1 MGIGLITSLYQRHP
15 PLETPISYVELTL
28 STICAKED
36 KMRTL
41 FFVCCVALIL
51 TSCQLT
57 DESADKAVLAGKVER
72 NLTIT
77 IGREFGTGFGEELG
91 EGKGHIQKTDSFLT
105 LRVWSFTSSID
116 TPRIMRTLVGSIEG
130 QLFQNTFTIG
140 DTWEQRGHRGG
151 MEQVTLESYED
162 VKLSNRVF
170 PKCLKHKT
178 VITDANWEHYS
189 ELEKALING
198 TRYLWLSPGLG
209 VVKLRYE
216 HSNGVITEAELIDSH
231 VPVKNDSYFP
241 VNVGTSWTYKWKND
255 FENKTLIEKLLVIRN
270 ERNENGLAFNS
281 IVTTEDGKE
290 IADGNFYFYQ
300 YDPLVKIRGTGS
312 SHTGRETPE
321 GPTSIFSDNISNFW
335 PELFRYPLTVGKTW
349 IKEGLF
355 NSQVKTTIEGYESVE
370 IPLGA
375 FEDCLKHKSHF
386 TGATADADAT
396 ADTLERIALI
406 NGTRYLWF
414 AKGVGLVK
422 MRYEHSNGIITEA
435 ELNAYDVPGGS
446 TDYLPLNV
454 GTTWTYKWKNDY
466 QPSPMIE
473 KVVLSDPEI
482 RPETPLKKASY
493 VVTIEDADAPGEMK
507 VDFILTPE
515 TASLE
520 KMQLRL
526 DGDSD
531 YIPQYN
537 QYIPDDSD
545 FYKNKGA
552 PLRGVNIERLM
563 AGPPHFNDT
572 FYPTWK
578 IDFFPHEKFPKTL
591 NYEISRKYAED
602 YKAFMAKRH
611 GHETFSRTRP
621 YFRGDSMLWA
631 GGELFIVGGRTD
643 NIEVEFKLPKG
654 WRVLT
659 PWKRI
664 GLTGHRFSVENQA
677 ELTTNYLLFGEH
689 VEVIAKSGETEVVIG
704 IGGSLKAS
712 KDEMKRTVEKFLRA
726 YSKLFKDEP
735 DSRVVFILNPS
746 ETGNL
751 GGEGQGRGRTV
762 NILMNGTLDEASR
775 HLWAP
780 FLGHEV
786 FHIWNGLTA
795 LTPFTSKERW
805 FLEGVTNY
813 YSDITAKQLGYL
825 SETEYL
831 ERLESACEKYLS
843 VSHEFAIGDDFRDSH
858 LLYDGGSLVAAL
870 LDLQIRHLTKNRK
883 SFNHVIQ
890 QMYRKFPDNSIEY
903 TQRDIIKTVSKVA
916 GKDFEPFFQ
925 TYVTGKERLPLS
937 EYFDKAGLNVEVTS
951 EELPTAD
958 YVKEVLKASLGRDTS
973 VEVTSI
979 NGSRIGS
986 LKKLRKIAKH
996 WGSGEV
1002 VTLSFEESGEPVTV
1016 TATLKGV
1023 SDNPPT
1029 ESEVVVHITKQAK
1042 TTKLQRAIL
1051 AGVWRS
1057 LQAKP

>member
-1 MGIGLITSLYQRHP
+1 M
-15 PLETPISYVELTL
+15 
-28 STICAKED
+28 K
-36 KMRTL
+36 TL
-41 FFVCCVALIL
+41 FSICCTILIL
-51 TSCQLT
+51 ISCQLT
-57 DESADKAVLAGKVER
+57 DESADKALLAGKVER

-77 IGREFGTGFGEELG
+77 IGRESGTGFGEELG
-91 EGKGHIQKTDSFLT
+91 EGKGRIQRTDSFLT
-105 LRVWSFTSSID
+105 LRVWNFTSSIN
-116 TPRIMRTLVGSIEG
+116 TPKIMRTLVGSIEG
-130 QLFQNTFTIG
+130 QLFQNTLTIG
-140 DTWEQRGHRGG
+140 DTWEQLGHRGG
-151 MEQVTLESYED
+151 TEHVTLEGYED
-162 VKLSNRVF
+162 VKLSNKVF

-189 ELEKALING
+189 ELEKSLING

-216 HSNGVITEAELIDSH
+216 HSNGVITEAELIDSRM
-231 VPVKNDSYFP
+231 PVKNDSYFP

-255 FENKTLIEKLLVIRN
+255 FENKTLIEKLLVIKN
-270 ERNENGLAFNS
+270 KNNKNGLAFNS

-300 YDPLVKIRGTGS
+300 YDPLLKIRGAGHS
-312 SHTGRETPE
+312 YTGRETPE
-321 GPTSIFSDNISNFW
+321 GPTSIFSDNIENHW

-349 IKEGLF
+349 SKEGLF
-355 NSQVKTTIEGYESVE
+355 SSQVKTTIEGYESVE
-370 IPLGA
+370 IPLGT

-386 TGATADADAT
+386 TGATADSDM
-396 ADTLERIALI
+396 I
-406 NGTRYLWF
+406 NGTRHLWF

-422 MRYEHSNGIITEA
+422 MRYEHSNGVITEA
-435 ELNAYDVPGGS
+435 ELKAYDVPGGS

-454 GTTWTYKWKNDY
+454 GTTWTYKWENDY

-493 VVTIEDADAPGEMK
+493 VVTIEDANAPGEMT
-507 VDFILTPE
+507 VDFTLTPE
-515 TASLE
+515 ATSLE

-531 YIPQYN
+531 YIPQYS
-537 QYIPDDSD
+537 QYVPDDSD

-552 PLRGVNIERLM
+552 PLRGVNVEKIM

-578 IDFFPHEKFPKTL
+578 IKFFPNERFPKTL

-602 YKAFMAKRH
+602 YKAFKAKRYGFGTYSEIH
-611 GHETFSRTRP
+611 P
-621 YFRGDSMLWA
+621 YFRYDCMLWS
-631 GGELFIVGGRTD
+631 GGELFIVGGKND

-654 WRVLT
+654 WQVLT
-659 PWKRI
+659 PWKRT
-664 GLTGHRFSVENQA
+664 GLTGHRFSVENQ
-677 ELTTNYLLFGEH
+677 EQLTTNYLLIGEH
-689 VEVIAKSGETEVVIG
+689 TEVVAKSGKTEVVIG
-704 IGGSLKAS
+704 VGGSLKTS
-712 KDEMKRTVEKFLRA
+712 KNEMQRTVEKFLHA
-726 YSKLFKDEP
+726 YSKLFKDGP
-735 DSRVVFILNPS
+735 DDRVVFIINPS
-746 ETGNL
+746 ETGKL
-751 GGEGQGRGRTV
+751 GGEGQGIGRTV
-762 NILMNGTLDEASR
+762 NILMNGTLDKASD

-795 LTPFTSKERW
+795 LEPFTSKERW
-805 FLEGVTNY
+805 FLEGVTDY
-813 YSDITAKQLGYL
+813 YSDITAKQIGYL
-825 SETEYL
+825 SESEYL

-843 VSHEFAIGDDFRDSH
+843 VSHEFAIGDDFRDSR
-858 LLYDGGSLVAAL
+858 LLYNGGSLVAAA

-883 SFNHVIQ
+883 NFNHVLQ
-890 QMYRKFPDNSIEY
+890 QMYRKFPDTSIEY
-903 TQRDIIKTVSKVA
+903 TQRDIIRTVNKVA
-916 GKDFEPFFQ
+916 GKDFDTFFK

-937 EYFDKAGLNVEVTS
+937 EYFDKAGLNVQVTS

-958 YVKEVLKASLGRDTS
+958 YVKEMLKASLQRDTD
-973 VEVTSI
+973 VEITSI

-996 WGSGEV
+996 WKSDEV
-1002 VTLSFEESGEPVTV
+1002 VTLGFEENGQPVTV

-1029 ESEVVVHITKQAK
+1029 ESEVVVRITKQAE

-1051 AGVWRS
+1051 AGI
-1057 LQAKP
+1057 LGKK

>member
-1 MGIGLITSLYQRHP
+1 
-15 PLETPISYVELTL
+15 
-28 STICAKED
+28 
-36 KMRTL
+36 MRTL
-41 FFVCCVALIL
+41 FFICCATLMLIA
-51 TSCQLT
+51 CQLT

-77 IGREFGTGFGEELG
+77 IGREFDTGFGEKLG

-105 LRVWSFTSSID
+105 LRVWRFTSRID
-116 TPRIMRTLVGSIEG
+116 TPQIMRTLVGSIRG
-130 QLFQNTFTIG
+130 QLFQNTLTIG
-140 DTWEQRGHRGG
+140 DTWEQTGHRGRT
-151 MEQVTLESYED
+151 EQVTLESYED
-162 VKLSNRVF
+162 VELSNKVF

-178 VITDANWEHYS
+178 VITDTNREHDS
-189 ELEKALING
+189 ELENSLING

-216 HSNGVITEAELIDSH
+216 HSNGIITEAELIDSY
-231 VPVKNDSYFP
+231 VPIKNDSYFP

-255 FENKTLIEKLLVIRN
+255 FENKTLVEKLLVIRN
-270 ERNENGLAFNS
+270 ENNKNRLALNS
-281 IVTTEDGKE
+281 IITTEDGKE
-290 IADGNFYFYQ
+290 IGDGNFDFYQ
-300 YDPLVKIRGTGS
+300 GDSLLKIRGSGFS
-312 SHTGRETPE
+312 YTGRETPE
-321 GPTSIFSDNISNFW
+321 GPTSIFSDNIENLW
-335 PELFRYPLTVGKTW
+335 PELFQYPLTVGKTW
-349 IKEGLF
+349 TKEGLW
-355 NSQVKTTIEGYESVE
+355 NSEVITTIEDYESVQ
-370 IPLGA
+370 ISLGT
-375 FEDCLKHKSHF
+375 FKDCLKHKSHF

-396 ADTLERIALI
+396 EDTLERIALI

-435 ELNAYDVPGGS
+435 ELNEYDVPGGS

-473 KVVLSDPEI
+473 KVVLSDPKV
-482 RPETPLKKASY
+482 RPETPLKKAAY
-493 VVTIEDADAPGEMK
+493 VVTIEDANAPGEMT
-507 VDFILTPE
+507 VDFTLTPE
-515 TASLE
+515 AQSLE

-526 DGDSD
+526 DGDSN
-531 YIPQYN
+531 YIPQHG
-537 QYIPDDSD
+537 QYIAEGDEDYHLD
-545 FYKNKGA
+545 RHRQYA
-552 PLRGVNIERLM
+552 TRGVNIEGRWTRQ
-563 AGPPHFNDT
+563 PHFNDT
-572 FYPTWK
+572 FYPNWK
-578 IDFFPHEKFPKTL
+578 IEFSKHERKFPITL
-591 NYEISRKYAED
+591 NYEISQKYAED
-602 YKAFMAKRH
+602 YKAFQVERY
-611 GHETFSRTRP
+611 GFETSSGTRP
-621 YFRGDSMLWA
+621 YFREDCMLWA
-631 GGELFIVGGRTD
+631 GRELFIVGGRTD

-664 GLTGHRFSVENQA
+664 GLTGHRFSVENQE
-677 ELTTNYLLFGEH
+677 ELTTNYLLIGEH
-689 VEVIAKSGETEVVIG
+689 TEIVAKSGKTEVVIG
-704 IGGSLKAS
+704 IGGRLKTS

-726 YSKLFKDEP
+726 YSKLFKDGP
-735 DSRVVFILNPS
+735 DSRVTFILNPS
-746 ETGNL
+746 EMEDTL
-751 GGEGQGRGRTV
+751 GAEGQGRGRTV
-762 NILMNGTLDEASR
+762 NILMNSTLNAASE

-795 LTPFTSKERW
+795 LEPFTSKERW

-825 SETEYL
+825 SESEYL

-843 VSHEFAIGDDFRDSH
+843 VSNEFAIGDDFRDSR
-858 LLYDGGSLVAAL
+858 LLYDGGSLVAAS

-883 SFNHVIQ
+883 NFNHVTQ

-903 TQRDIIKTVSKVA
+903 TQRDIIRTVSKVA
-916 GKDFEPFFQ
+916 GKDFDRFFK
-925 TYVTGKERLPLS
+925 TYVTGKQRLPLS
-937 EYFDKAGLNVEVTS
+937 EYFDKAGLNVQVTS

-958 YVKEVLKASLGRDTS
+958 YVEEVLKASLQRDTG

-996 WGSGEV
+996 WKSAEA
-1002 VTLSFEESGEPVTV
+1002 VTLSFEENGKPVTV

-1029 ESEVVVHITKQAK
+1029 ESEVVVRITKQAK
-1042 TTKLQRAIL
+1042 PTKLQRAIF
-1051 AGVWRS
+1051 AGILGKR
-1057 LQAKP
+1057 